1 MKIGIF
7 GGTFNP
13 IHNGHLTVAQYAMEQ
28 CGLDR
33 VYFMTSSIP
42 PHKENKAVSADI
54 RHRLVCEAIKDY
66 DGFYPLDF
74 EIKKGGISYTA
85 DTLKELKGIF
95 KEDELYFIIG
105 GDSLRDFDKWRRPE
119 EIVRY
124 CTLIVYPRTGIDINE
139 KAGILRNKLGARIK
153 TIDSPEME
161 ISSTEIRKR
170 IGDNK
175 NVSFFIPEKVMD
187 IIKKE
192 KIYV

>member
-13 IHNGHLTVAQYAMEQ
+13 VHNGHLMVAQYAMEQ

-33 VYFMTSSIP
+33 VYFMTSFIP
-42 PHKENKAVSADI
+42 PHKENKTVSADT
-54 RHRLVCEAIKDY
+54 RHTMVCEAIKDY
-66 DGFYPLDF
+66 KGFYPLDY
-74 EIKKGGISYTA
+74 EIKKGGVSYTA
-85 DTLKELKGIF
+85 DTLKQLKEIF

-119 EIVRY
+119 EIVQY
-124 CTLIVYPRTGIDINE
+124 CTLIAYPRNGINIDE
-139 KAGILRNKLGARIK
+139 KACMLREKLGAEIK
-153 TIDSPEME
+153 IINSPQME

-175 NVSFFIPEKVMD
+175 NVSFFIPEGVMD